1 MRAVIVLVP
10 AYEPAAPLVDLVS
23 SLRAADPAL
32 HVVVV
37 DDGSGPAFAP
47 VFAAAQSAGAL
58 VLTHPTNRGK
68 GAALKTG
75 FACVVS
81 AFPGHDVVCADC
93 DGQHSVVDVLRVA
106 DRLYTSEA
114 AMVLGSRRFLGDV
127 PLRSRVGNSL
137 TRAMFRLSTGLDVH
151 DTQTGLRGYPA
162 AMLPWL
168 LTVDGDR
175 YEYELNLLLRASAT
189 GRAVEEVEIATI
201 YLDDN
206 ASSHFR
212 PVVDS
217 ARIYAPLLRFM
228 LASFA
233 AFLTDTLVLLV
244 LHALTGS
251 LLGAVLGARAVSSTV
266 NFVTNRRL
274 VFESARE
281 RPVGSAAVR
290 YSAVVGLLLA
300 ANYALLLALTSA
312 GLALLPAKVLT
323 EAVLFVASY
332 ELQRRVVFAQPSLG
346 RSTPQGAAAVEGTS
360 RRATR
365 A

>member
-1 MRAVIVLVP
+1 MLVP

-47 VFAAAQSAGAL
+47 VFAAAQAAGAL

-81 AFPGHDVVCADC
+81 AFPRHDVVCADC

-106 DRLYTSEA
+106 DRLETSEA
-114 AMVLGSRRFLGDV
+114 AMVLGSRRFVGDV
-127 PLRSRVGNSL
+127 PLRSRVGNSA

-175 YEYELNLLLRASAT
+175 YEYELNLLLRASST

-233 AFLTDTLVLLV
+233 AFLVDTVALLV
-244 LHALTGS
+244 LHGLTGS

-274 VFESARE
+274 VFEAGRE
-281 RPVGSAAVR
+281 KPVTSAALQ
-290 YSAVVGLLLA
+290 YYAVVGLLLA

-332 ELQRRVVFAQPSLG
+332 ELQRRVVFARPPLG
-346 RSTPQGAAAVEGTS
+346 RSTARAAAAPGETS

>member
-1 MRAVIVLVP
+1 MLVP

-323 EAVLFVASY
+323 EVVLFVASY